1 MRAIGG
7 VPVHP
12 YNDLLTM
19 KFTVA
24 IPSVQIPRA
33 PTIHFAPQLPKFRV
47 PFLSLLLEAKP
58 LKKWLLI
65 WLFCLYLAFCIGC
78 FFQYEQPRLDHETYI
93 RFGADSPTYWEV
105 VNYRRDHAVNAS
117 LVSFTGNLL
126 GPVTI
131 GVLLRS
137 GFAVALFNIFL
148 FFISVEI
155 AATIPGVDKYLLVFL
170 LSICSETVAALVTLN
185 KEILVLL
192 SAFIFA
198 KYVYSER
205 RSWFLLAAALV
216 ISLFARWEQIF
227 LILLFLFLRRKG
239 SFFARNP
246 KLAVLSVI
254 GALTVLYGLIAR
266 VPGSGLKAFTNYS
279 KGANTIVLL
288 NAIQANFGFPL
299 VLAPKILMD
308 MMGELLRPLTFI
320 ALFGVLG
327 TGDIHSMI
335 ILPLFSIALVILL
348 YVAYRKGL
356 LNPKHPLALLM
367 IIYTVMTAIT
377 PFVQPRYLYFVYV
390 LCALELS
397 MKYDAGVL
405 AEAKG

>member
-1 MRAIGG
+1 
-7 VPVHP
+7 
-12 YNDLLTM
+12 M
-19 KFTVA
+19 KFTLT

-33 PTIHFAPQLPKFRV
+33 PTIHFAPQLLRIRV

-65 WLFCLYLAFCIGC
+65 WLFGLYLAFCMGC
-78 FFQYEQPRLDHETYI
+78 FFKYEQPRLNHETYI

-105 VNYRRDHAVNAS
+105 VNFRRDHAVNAS

-126 GPVTI
+126 GPVTL
-131 GVLLRS
+131 GVLLQS
-137 GFAVALFNIFL
+137 GLAVAFFNIFL
-148 FFISVEI
+148 FYISVEI
-155 AATIPGVDKYLLVFL
+155 AATIPGVDKYKLVFL
-170 LSICSETVAALVTLN
+170 LAICSETVAALVTLN

-198 KYVYSER
+198 KYVYSEK
-205 RSWFLLAAALV
+205 RSWFLLSAALV

-239 SFFARNP
+239 SFFSRNP
-246 KLAVLSVI
+246 KLALFSVI
-254 GALTVLYGLIAR
+254 GVLTVLYGLVAR
-266 VPGSGLKAFTNYS
+266 VPGSGLAAFTQYS

-288 NAIQANFGFPL
+288 NTIQANFGFPL

-308 MMGELLRPLTFI
+308 MMGELLRPFTFL
-320 ALFGVLG
+320 ALFELLG

-335 ILPLFSIALVILL
+335 ILPLFSISLVALLIA
-348 YVAYRKGL
+348 AYRKGL

-367 IIYTVMTAIT
+367 IIYTIMTAIT

-397 MKYDAGVL
+397 MKYDSAVVE
-405 AEAKG
+405 EAIA

>member
-1 MRAIGG
+1 MQAIGG
-7 VPVHP
+7 VPIHP